1 MFYFIVGSSIIVIFI
16 FILYFI
22 NNKTEFNLVN
32 TDNNDNNTQEI
43 KSNIQQIP
51 KIIIQ
56 TWKSNTVPQ
65 RYIKLIESVKIN
77 NPDYQYLF
85 FTDDD
90 IINFFKLY

>member
-77 NPDYQYLF
+77 NPDYQYFVVFLH
-85 FTDDD
+85 TVE
-90 IINFFKLY
+90 LHSPM